1 MNITAINNN
10 YNNKKTGDI
19 AFKSSQLISATFM
32 AINKHEILGV
42 SAIDLL
48 SMVIPRSII
57 DFTRNKEAGTETAIR
72 EASSTATHAAI
83 GVAGIGAATL
93 LAQGLKHKGYNV
105 DFKSITANDD
115 TVENLAKVFKTVVD
129 ENQNVDEKQI
139 RKIFLEKVFSNVEG
153 LGGNSENLKNTT
165 DKIWYGLSKENQNAI
180 VNEISKQMD
189 QSKSFKLPSKTASL
203 LEAYLNIDIPSTQN
217 LRVKLGDKAITTK
230 GEHFI
235 ADAYALTKSF
245 MQKNVLET
253 FKTSTDITNNMFVQD
268 LKKLSIRKTSLGL
281 AAICAVALSTQA
293 INRHLTQKR
302 TGIKGFVGDPNYSK
316 HMEKGKEP
324 KKKDHT
330 FLPLKL
336 LAVLGMGFYIFKTL
350 NASSLRD
357 LISKVQFKGSLP
369 TVNQI
374 KVVYGS
380 TILGRLLASSD
391 KNELRESAFRDFLGY
406 TNFLVLGALVTK
418 CFVNFKDKTLINYDA
433 ETQGKGLWN
442 WLKNS
447 SIKTHEEVINSTLKS
462 SVIKENKVLSLKE
475 IYKNGWIRPDGSIS
489 SKLGILNKAKLI
501 GMLYA
506 CIALGIIVPLI
517 NKHMT
522 EGKKDKNLIK
532 KQIPNQKPELQH
544 QQLPNKANETSK
556 AQQIINEFFSK
567 QNIM

>member
-1 MNITAINNN
+1 
-10 YNNKKTGDI
+10 
-19 AFKSSQLISATFM
+19 
-32 AINKHEILGV
+32 
-42 SAIDLL
+42 
-48 SMVIPRSII
+48 
-57 DFTRNKEAGTETAIR
+57 
-72 EASSTATHAAI
+72 
-83 GVAGIGAATL
+83 
-93 LAQGLKHKGYNV
+93 
-105 DFKSITANDD
+105 
-115 TVENLAKVFKTVVD
+115 
-129 ENQNVDEKQI
+129 
-139 RKIFLEKVFSNVEG
+139 
-153 LGGNSENLKNTT
+153 
-165 DKIWYGLSKENQNAI
+165 
-180 VNEISKQMD
+180 
-189 QSKSFKLPSKTASL
+189 
-203 LEAYLNIDIPSTQN
+203 
-217 LRVKLGDKAITTK
+217 
-230 GEHFI
+230 
-235 ADAYALTKSF
+235 
-245 MQKNVLET
+245 
-253 FKTSTDITNNMFVQD
+253 
-268 LKKLSIRKTSLGL
+268 
-281 AAICAVALSTQA
+281 
-293 INRHLTQKR
+293 
-302 TGIKGFVGDPNYSK
+302 
-316 HMEKGKEP
+316 
-324 KKKDHT
+324 
-330 FLPLKL
+330 
-336 LAVLGMGFYIFKTL
+336 MGFYIFKTL